1 MPAPHNLCLWGCV
14 HTYMCVVAC
23 VVESA
28 CVLSPFHAYVK
39 QNPPL
44 NLFVSRDRKTG
55 PFSSHLNKSTL
66 HYTSL
71 NKVGKRWFNPTIN
84 LDGIATLVS
93 FPGSSPAWIELGIEA
108 SAAVIVPGIY
118 NSSCSK
124 DKIFNLWNK
133 ESLWEHKSCYSHE
146 WGSHINSFYT
156 TPIAVL
162 VP

>member
-1 MPAPHNLCLWGCV
+1 MPAAHNLCLWGCV

-23 VVESA
+23 VVESV

-55 PFSSHLNKSTL
+55 PFSSHLNKSML

-93 FPGSSPAWIELGIEA
+93 FPGSSPVERIDMASSLMTVPTCMFSQTLFISEVEKFVFWAW
-108 SAAVIVPGIY
+108 AVIDAWH
-118 NSSCSK
+118 NHCST
-124 DKIFNLWNK
+124 
-133 ESLWEHKSCYSHE
+133 SLNPK
-146 WGSHINSFYT
+146 FK
-156 TPIAVL
+156 L
-162 VP
+162 Q